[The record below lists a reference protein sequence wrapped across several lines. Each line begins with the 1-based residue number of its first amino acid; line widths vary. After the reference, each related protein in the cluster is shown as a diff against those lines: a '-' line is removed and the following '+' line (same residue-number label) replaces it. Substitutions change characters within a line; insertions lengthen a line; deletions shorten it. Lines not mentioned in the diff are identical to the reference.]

1 MNFKLWITAGDGG
14 DRQEERL
21 RLRVGVLNSELGVRN
36 LKLAGSGWG
45 QLRKVKAK
53 IEAREF
59 ITQNCKPLSVRT
71 SALTFPFSS
80 LIQHPIIVA
89 RWAHTTVH
97 VHRNRSGL
105 GGRVCFPEAVQ
116 ANGPATPTP
125 APLRITV

>member
-59 ITQNCKPLSVRT
+59 ITQNSEL
-71 SALTFPFSS
+71 
-80 LIQHPIIVA
+80 Q
-89 RWAHTTVH
+89 TTVCPNLGLSLNLNLPLQQPDSASY
-97 VHRNRSGL
+97 HRCSMGTYDRPCS
-105 GGRVCFPEAVQ
+105 PE
-116 ANGPATPTP
+116 
-125 APLRITV
+125 